1 MKTEQYKAIGMSLAL
16 ASVLALG
23 TTGCGG
29 SSDNGTPATVTPSTA
44 TDVTVERG
52 KVYDANVTDSSTPAQ
67 VATQKIGKNV
77 YTFAKAPTYP
87 VVVNGGWIDVNGDGK
102 QGTEDVPLDIQ
113 MKSYTTT
120 VTPITTYVADA
131 NKTIRKQKLEALAAE
146 LNANGVGEDANVTVE
161 DLLKVPSDAPS
172 DVMIT
177 ANAIYKDY
185 KEHNSTTQTD
195 NDAVLSQFSTIE
207 GYVAVGIVGDA
218 KVYEEA
224 VMQNLINQNLIK
236 AYTQA
241 YIDSLTPTV
250 TPPVT
255 DGGDTTTG
263 SGNTTT
269 SGGNNTAETTLP
281 DLSTYNYIVIY
292 KNVSQAQAD
301 SFVSVNTSNN
311 TGYEYAYATAN
322 CEDFGFTSSDILSQV
337 DVGQGALTSYSHTDL
352 STLTIRQCSETDYSG
367 ITYLGGNLNFVGY
380 HQ

>member
-1 MKTEQYKAIGMSLAL
+1 MKIDKNMKISMSLAL
-16 ASVLALG
+16 ATVLSLG
-23 TTGCGG
+23 VTGCGG
-29 SSDNGTPATVTPSTA
+29 SSDSAPAATSTA

-77 YTFAKAPTYP
+77 YTFAKTPTYP

-131 NKTIRKQKLEALAAE
+131 NKTIREQKLEALVAE
-146 LNANGVGEDANVTVE
+146 LNANGVGEDANITAE

-255 DGGDTTTG
+255 DGGDTTDGG
-263 SGNTTT
+263 SDTTT
-269 SGGNNTAETTLP
+269 GGGDTSVTLP
-281 DLSTYNYIVIY
+281 DLGAYSAIVIY
-292 KNVSQAQAD
+292 KNIAQTTAD
-301 SFVSVNTSNN
+301 GLLNAYTAYNGFKSSNTTSSC
-311 TGYEYAYATAN
+311 T
-322 CEDFGFTSSDILSQV
+322 DFGFTSGDIASQTNV
-337 DVGQGALTSYSHTDL
+337 QGITSIVYSINT
-352 STLTIRQCSETDYSG
+352 STFTSRTCSEIDYSG
-367 ITYLGGNLNFVGY
+367 ASFGGGSANILAYYGN
-380 HQ
+380 